1 MEETKK
7 MTLRFN
13 LENSQDKKIWAVIQK
28 QKNKTEY
35 IKNLIR
41 TGIEQKEQ
49 QSVLK
54 ELSEIKEM
62 IKEINVIDT
71 SAFAGVPQEIKNL
84 QNEQRQPKQQI
95 PETLEMETMQPE
107 TMEMEES
114 SVPPVIDADVM
125 NFLDNL

>member
-54 ELSEIKEM
+54 ELSEIKKM

-71 SAFAGVPQEIKNL
+71 SAFAVVPQEIKNL

>member
-1 MEETKK
+1 MEEIKK

-13 LENSQDKKIWAVIQK
+13 LENSQDKKIWTVIQK

-35 IKNLIR
+35 IKNLIL
-41 TGIEQKEQ
+41 TGIERKEQ

-54 ELSEIKEM
+54 ELSEIKKM
-62 IKEINVIDT
+62 IEEINVTDT
-71 SAFAGVPQEIKNL
+71 SAFTVEPQEIKNL
-84 QNEQRQPKQQI
+84 QDEQTQPKQQI
-95 PETLEMETMQPE
+95 VETLEMENMQPE
-107 TMEMEES
+107 TMEMKES

>member
-49 QSVLK
+49 QSVLE
-54 ELSEIKEM
+54 ELSEIKKM

-71 SAFAGVPQEIKNL
+71 SAFAVVPQEIKNL

-95 PETLEMETMQPE
+95 PETPEMETMQPE